1 MMPLTGWN
9 SAILSRVQAR
19 SLERGAPAFTALLV
33 ILLAYTLAPLTWR
46 VWPAAP
52 QAEPP
57 PRFVVQT
64 AVQRQPQ
71 AGAQI
76 ADWHLFGVLQAEQ
89 DAALPPETPLNL
101 TLRGVFASED
111 AQKAYAIIADAQGK
125 EDGYRLGAELAGGV
139 VLKEIY
145 PDRVILARGGRSE
158 TLSLPNERLP
168 NTAPASPGL
177 IQPPTPQI
185 ASVPPPVPAVA
196 AAAPGTSAAAPD
208 NSLVLRNYRDAL
220 KANPQSMMGL
230 IPLEPVQAGG
240 KVSGYRL
247 LGGGD
252 PALLGRFGLAAG
264 DVVTA
269 VNGITLDSAAKGAE
283 VVKNLATAHD
293 LSLLI
298 LRNGEQKSFSYHAGE
313 Q

>member
-1 MMPLTGWN
+1 MMPLTSWD
-9 SAILSRVQAR
+9 SAILRRVQWRQA
-19 SLERGAPAFTALLV
+19 ERAIPVVNALLV
-33 ILLAYTLAPLTWR
+33 GLLAYTAAELTWR
-46 VWPAAP
+46 AWPAAP
-52 QAEPP
+52 QVEPP
-57 PRFVVQT
+57 PRVVTRPVMQ
-64 AVQRQPQ
+64 APL

-76 ADWHLFGVLQAEQ
+76 AGWHLFGVLQAEQ

-168 NTAPASPGL
+168 SAAPSNPGL
-177 IQPPTPQI
+177 IQQPTPQV
-185 ASVPPPVPAVA
+185 APAPITATPAITQGAPA
-196 AAAPGTSAAAPD
+196 AGPD
-208 NSLVLRNYRDAL
+208 NSMVLRNYRDAL
-220 KANPQSMMGL
+220 KANPQSMAGL
-230 IPLEPVQAGG
+230 FPVEPVQADG

-283 VVKNLATAHD
+283 AIKNLAAAHD

-313 Q
+313 

>member
-1 MMPLTGWN
+1 MNLPTSWN
-9 SAILSRVQAR
+9 SAILQRVQWRQA
-19 SLERGAPAFTALLV
+19 ERGVPVVNALLV
-33 ILLAYTLAPLTWR
+33 MLLAYTLAQLTWR

-57 PRFVVQT
+57 PRFVAP
-64 AVQRQPQ
+64 AVQAPP

-76 ADWHLFGVLQAEQ
+76 ADWHLFGVPQAEQ
-89 DAALPPETPLNL
+89 EAGPPPPTPLNL
-101 TLRGVFASED
+101 TLRGVFATQGEH
-111 AQKAYAIIADAQGK
+111 AYAIIADAQGK
-125 EDGYRLGAELAGGV
+125 EEGYRLGAELPGGV
-139 VLKEIY
+139 MLKEIY
-145 PDRVILARGGRSE
+145 PDHVILSRSGRPE
-158 TLSLPNERLP
+158 TLSLPKEPLP
-168 NTAPASPGL
+168 AGVAAPNAGL
-177 IQPPTPQI
+177 IQP
-185 ASVPPPVPAVA
+185 VPVPQAIAAPVALPPAATA
-196 AAAPGTSAAAPD
+196 AAGPENSA
-208 NSLVLRNYRDAL
+208 LLRNYRDAL
-220 KANPQSMMGL
+220 KANPQSMAGL
-230 IPLEPVQAGG
+230 IPVEPVQAEG

-283 VVKNLATAHD
+283 AVKNLSAAHD

-313 Q
+313 